1 MYKHLVLQCVY
12 RVHCTYTPVLLSVT
26 TDIRISFE
34 RARYDVKE
42 EDVELNDFI
51 HIVKEDNR
59 ITEQVLDV
67 FVEFVPG
74 SDSRFAIEGEN

>member
-1 MYKHLVLQCVY
+1 M
-12 RVHCTYTPVLLSVT
+12 
-26 TDIRISFE
+26 
-34 RARYDVKE
+34 
-42 EDVELNDFI
+42 ELNDFI

-67 FVEFVPG
+67 FVKFVPG